1 MTETPLADP
10 WHTYAQ
16 GFEALKEEAHVLVN
30 SLDEAAFNWR
40 HDPESWSV
48 AECLDHLNTAG
59 TLMLPKLDKA
69 LEKGRNKD
77 LVGQP
82 PFNYGWLGRWWISI
96 MQPSSRRRFKVPRV
110 FEPSS
115 SDLECREVLST
126 FLYLQDQLI
135 ARVEASKGLDLRSVK
150 AASAAFSLLRLPIG
164 AWFESTIAHEQ
175 RHLAQARR
183 VMQRTDFPMY
193 EDE

>member
-1 MTETPLADP
+1 
-10 WHTYAQ
+10 
-16 GFEALKEEAHVLVN
+16 
-30 SLDEAAFNWR
+30 
-40 HDPESWSV
+40 
-48 AECLDHLNTAG
+48 
-59 TLMLPKLDKA
+59 
-69 LEKGRNKD
+69 
-77 LVGQP
+77 
-82 PFNYGWLGRWWISI
+82 